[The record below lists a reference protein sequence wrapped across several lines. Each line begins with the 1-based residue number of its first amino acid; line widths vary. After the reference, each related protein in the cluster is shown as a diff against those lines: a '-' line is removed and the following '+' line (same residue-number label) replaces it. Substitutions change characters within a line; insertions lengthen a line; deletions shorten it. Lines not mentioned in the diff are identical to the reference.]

1 MTQVGGSQEEMG
13 IAAKGR
19 PESQDSRTHEAWEQP
34 AGRAWG
40 GGTGG

>member
-1 MTQVGGSQEEMG
+1 MTQVWGSREEMQ
-13 IAAKGR
+13 IAAEGW

-34 AGRAWG
+34 AGKAWG